1 MNIYVAR
8 YLRSAFGSAARPTFV
23 GLALVLVC
31 ALAGAAHATAIS
43 HVPPAEATAGTPVEL
58 VAEAPPSTPTLRL
71 FYRAH
76 LDGPPVPF
84 ISQDLVRKDDA
95 HWVAIV
101 PAQAVAMP
109 GFDYYIAAGEE
120 PVFASPAWPHTMPVI
135 EGEGDARRTRDAARA
150 DHRRSHVG
158 GNFEYV
164 DFGSRNLPGSTT
176 KVIDRYY
183 RVDADFAYRLWAYPV
198 EELRV
203 GYTRL
208 IGDVKDGADNGF
220 RVGGWFELG
229 LAPVEGVRADARVM
243 VLATQSG
250 FAPGFRGE
258 MRLGDR
264 DASHVAAGVEYLADV
279 GTNGFFRLGWGTVPG
294 VPMSAT
300 VEITNLP
307 SDAKDVGVRLYYDI
321 AHAIVPGVRLGIRV
335 GYAARDQ
342 EHYGFTSGGNVV
354 VDF

>member
-1 MNIYVAR
+1 MNIY
-8 YLRSAFGSAARPTFV
+8 SS
-23 GLALVLVC
+23 LVLVC
-31 ALAGAAHATAIS
+31 ALAGAAQATAIT
-43 HVPPAEATAGTPVEL
+43 HVPPAEATAGTPLEL
-58 VAEAPPSTPTLRL
+58 VAEAPPATPTLRL
-71 FYRAH
+71 FYRTHTGGA
-76 LDGPPVPF
+76 PVAF
-84 ISQDLVRKDDA
+84 TSQELVRKDDA

-109 GFDYYIAAGEE
+109 GFDYYIAAGDE

-135 EGEGDARRTRDAARA
+135 EGEGDARRTRDSARSN
-150 DHRRSHVG
+150 HRRSRVG

-164 DFGSRNLPGSTT
+164 DFGSRKLPGATNT
-176 KVIDRYY
+176 LTDRYY

-198 EELRV
+198 DELRV

-208 IGDVKDGADNGF
+208 IGDVPSGPDNGF
-220 RVGGWFELG
+220 RVSGWFELG
-229 LAPVEGVRADARVM
+229 LAPVEGVHVDGRVM
-243 VLATQSG
+243 VLASSN
-250 FAPGFRGE
+250 FEAGFRGE
-258 MRLGDR
+258 VRLGDR

-279 GTNGFFRLGWGTVPG
+279 GANGFFRLGWGTVPG

-300 VEITNLP
+300 VEVTNLP
-307 SDAKDVGVRLYYDI
+307 AREKDVGVRLYYDI